1 MNSPAQPQESKPQA
15 DTSTT
20 LGAARKLPKSFR
32 RWLRRLVIIIAVTIV
47 AAYIAICAVMFVNQR
62 RLIYYPRAAYNRTPA
77 DVGLS
82 YEDVTL
88 TTDDGVTLA
97 AWYVPCEPARATVL
111 HCHGNAENISH
122 ICSSVQAL
130 HQLGCSVLVLDYRG
144 YGRSTG
150 KPTEDGLYRDAEAA
164 WRYLT
169 EVRGVPPK
177 RIVLMGRSLGG
188 AVVIDLA
195 TRHTPG
201 ALVVECTFPSVV
213 DIARRLY
220 PYLPV
225 GLLCRDRFD
234 SLKKVPQVR
243 CPKLF
248 FHGTYDGLVPLE
260 DARRLFAAAP
270 EPKHFIETPGHHN
283 SAGFE
288 YSEDYER
295 QFGEWLASALG
306 G

>member
-1 MNSPAQPQESKPQA
+1 V
-15 DTSTT
+15 
-20 LGAARKLPKSFR
+20 R
-32 RWLRRLVIIIAVTIV
+32 
-47 AAYIAICAVMFVNQR
+47 
-62 RLIYYPRAAYNRTPA
+62 
-77 DVGLS
+77 
-82 YEDVTL
+82 
-88 TTDDGVTLA
+88 
-97 AWYVPCEPARATVL
+97 
-111 HCHGNAENISH
+111 
-122 ICSSVQAL
+122 AL

-150 KPTEDGLYRDAEAA
+150 EPTEAGLYRDAEAA

-177 RIVLMGRSLGG
+177 QIVLMGRSLGG

-195 TRHTPG
+195 ARLTPG
-201 ALVVECTFPSVV
+201 ALVVECTFPSLV

-225 GLLCRDRFD
+225 GLLCRDRFE
-234 SLKKVPQVR
+234 SLKEIPQVR
-243 CPKLF
+243 CPTLF

-270 EPKHFIETPGHHN
+270 EPKQFIETPGHHN

-295 QFGEWLASALG
+295 QFGEWLATALG
-306 G
+306 D